1 MSTPGMLT
9 VRRARQLEAVHRA
22 ISMGLHAAADQLSF
36 FVGQRITI
44 EAPRLGLC
52 PIEQLVEC
60 ALGIAFEEIP
70 TRTADAMMTGLY
82 LAMDGDVQGHF
93 LLLLAPADARALVA
107 PLIEE
112 VQPSPEQREAMT
124 QSALG
129 EVGNITASGLL
140 NALAD
145 ATKLRIYPSCPAVVT
160 DMAGAILEMPLLDIA
175 QVAEEA
181 LYIETSITTEG
192 FSATGSVALIPHPT
206 GLEMLVQALAPAKA
220 RREKR

>member
-1 MSTPGMLT
+1 MSAPGMLT
-9 VRRARQLEAVHRA
+9 MRRARQLEAVHRA

-60 ALGIAFEEIP
+60 ALGIAFEEVP
-70 TRTADAMMTGLY
+70 TRMPDAMMTGLY
-82 LAMDGDVQGHF
+82 LGMDGDVTGHF
-93 LLLLAPADARALVA
+93 LLLLAPSDAQALVA

-112 VQPSPEQREAMT
+112 VQPPPEQREAMI

-145 ATKLRIYPSCPAVVT
+145 ATKLRIFPSCPAVVT

-181 LYIETSITTEG
+181 LYIETSIMMAG
-192 FSATGSVALIPHPT
+192 FSATGSVALIPHPS
-206 GLEMLVQALAPAKA
+206 GLEMLVQALAPPKPG
-220 RREKR
+220 RRKR